1 MPLTKKYNGK
11 TYKKYKS
18 YKTKAEAQRVAKRL
32 KVKPFGFSGARVLRY
47 KNRMNKIVY
56 IVYVNNSN
64 KKQFP
69 KYKKKKPKVD
79 PNWAEKLLDEIF

>member
-11 TYKKYKS
+11 IYKKYKS

-47 KNRMNKIVY
+47 KNRYNKIVY

-64 KKQFP
+64 KNQFP
-69 KYKKKKPKVD
+69 KYKPKK
-79 PNWAEKLLDEIF
+79 

>member
-11 TYKKYKS
+11 VYKKYKT
-18 YKTKAEAQRVAKRL
+18 YKTKAEAKRAQRRL
-32 KVKPFGFSGARVLRY
+32 KVQPFGFLGARILRY
-47 KNRMNKIVY
+47 KNRFNKIVY

-69 KYKKKKPKVD
+69 KYKRK
-79 PNWAEKLLDEIF
+79 

>member
-18 YKTKAEAQRVAKRL
+18 YKTKAEAKRVAKRL
-32 KVKPFGFSGARVLRY
+32 KVKPFGYAGARVLRY
-47 KNRMNKIVY
+47 KNRMGKIVY
-56 IVYVNNSN
+56 IVYVNDSS

-69 KYKKKKPKVD
+69 KYKKKKKVD